1 MRLDRRNTYGEP
13 ARQHDAIDEF
23 DTRHEGRK
31 DMTSQKRCIG
41 RVGVLLAALAVT
53 TAACSSGSGSS
64 NQNSGGKTTITIWND
79 ALAASS
85 STVPQAK
92 SFLTK
97 GVALFEKQNPDIKV
111 KIIPEPF
118 AASTSFET
126 LLRSAELAGTTP
138 DIGQLYVGG
147 QVLQNAKYLVAL
159 NRYLPTSY
167 YDSLT
172 GWQFVTAGFKPGTS
186 TTPGGQV
193 YAVPYGAGYYY
204 VVYYNK
210 SLFKKAGVSGPLPTT
225 WSGLIA
231 LGKKIKAKG
240 ITPFEFGEKE
250 GYMGAWTQ
258 DSLISGLVGDA
269 GVLAMFDGKSSLN
282 GPTLTS
288 PYTAWH
294 EMFASGLT
302 NSNAPTLTYTTGIAD
317 FAAGKAAMTITG
329 QFYDTQIQKGL
340 GSNVGLFPVPT
351 LPGSRYP
358 RVLSG
363 GPNNAY
369 VIFKTSTHIAD
380 DMKLI
385 SFLTSPTVQD
395 LSVNELGQLPNNVS
409 FRTTP
414 AFDAQQPLLASVYQ
428 YIKAHYVLSEAFD
441 NVMPGSI
448 DSYWYQTNAGVFAG
462 TLNPSSAAASMQS
475 QMQSYLASKKG

>member
-1 MRLDRRNTYGEP
+1 MNS
-13 ARQHDAIDEF
+13 
-23 DTRHEGRK
+23 K
-31 DMTSQKRCIG
+31 KRCIG
-41 RVGVLLAALAVT
+41 RVGALLAALALA
-53 TAACSSGSGSS
+53 TAACSSGSTGSGG
-64 NQNSGGKTTITIWND
+64 QNTGGKTTITIWND

-147 QVLQNAKYLVAL
+147 QVLQNAKYLIPL
-159 NRYLPTSY
+159 NKYLPASY
-167 YDSLT
+167 YSSLT
-172 GWQFVTAGFKPGTS
+172 GWQFVTQDFKAGTS

-210 SLFKKAGVSGPLPTT
+210 SLFKKAGVTGPLPTT

-258 DSLISGLVGDA
+258 DSLISGLVGDP
-269 GVLAMFDGKSSLN
+269 GVLSMFTGHASLN
-282 GPTLTS
+282 SPTLTT
-288 PYTAWH
+288 PYNAWH
-294 EMFASGLT
+294 EMFASGIT
-302 NSNAPTLTYTTGIAD
+302 NSNAPTLSYTTGIAN

-329 QFYDTQIQKGL
+329 GFYNTQIQNGL
-340 GSNVGLFPVPT
+340 GKTNVGLFPVPT
-351 LPGSRYP
+351 LPGSHYP

-369 VIFKTSTHIAD
+369 VIFKTSTHVAD
-380 DMKLI
+380 DMKLLR
-385 SFLTSPTVQD
+385 FLTSPTVQQ

-409 FRTTP
+409 FTTTP
-414 AFDAQQPLLASVYQ
+414 AFDAQQPLLASVYN

-462 TLNPSSAAASMQS
+462 TLSPSSAAASMQS
-475 QMQSYLASKKG
+475 QMQSYLASAKG

>member
-1 MRLDRRNTYGEP
+1 MG
-13 ARQHDAIDEF
+13 A
-23 DTRHEGRK
+23 
-31 DMTSQKRCIG
+31 
-41 RVGVLLAALAVT
+41 LLAALALT
-53 TAACSSGSGSS
+53 TAACSSGSAGSS
-64 NQNSGGKTTITIWND
+64 AQNPGGKTTITIWND

-85 STVPQAK
+85 STVPQSK

-126 LLRSAELAGTTP
+126 LLRSAEVAGTTP

-147 QVLQNAKYLVAL
+147 QVIQNAKYLVPL
-159 NRYLPTSY
+159 NKYLPTSY
-167 YDSLT
+167 YSSLT

-186 TTPGGQV
+186 STPGGQV

-210 SLFKKAGVSGPLPTT
+210 SLFKKAGITGPLPTT

-231 LGKKIKAKG
+231 LGKQIKAKG

-258 DSLISGLVGDA
+258 DSLISGLVGDP
-269 GVLAMFDGKSSLN
+269 GVLSMFTGNASLN
-282 GPTLTS
+282 SPTLTS
-288 PYTAWH
+288 PYNAWH
-294 EMFASGLT
+294 EMFASGIT
-302 NSNAPTLTYTTGIAD
+302 NSDAPTLSYTTGIAD

-329 QFYDTQIQKGL
+329 QFYDTQIQNGL
-340 GSNVGLFPVPT
+340 GKTNVGLFPVPT

-363 GPNNAY
+363 GPNNSY
-369 VIFKTSTHIAD
+369 VIFKTTKHIAD

-385 SFLTSPTVQD
+385 KFLTS
-395 LSVNELGQLPNNVS
+395 LHG
-409 FRTTP
+409 
-414 AFDAQQPLLASVYQ
+414 
-428 YIKAHYVLSEAFD
+428 
-441 NVMPGSI
+441 
-448 DSYWYQTNAGVFAG
+448 AG
-462 TLNPSSAAASMQS
+462 TVGQ
-475 QMQSYLASKKG
+475 

>member
-1 MRLDRRNTYGEP
+1 MN
-13 ARQHDAIDEF
+13 
-23 DTRHEGRK
+23 
-31 DMTSQKRCIG
+31 SQKRWIG
-41 RVGVLLAALAVT
+41 RVGALLAALALT
-53 TAACSSGSGSS
+53 TAACSSSSSGSGG
-64 NQNSGGKTTITIWND
+64 QNSGGKTTITIWND

-97 GVALFEKQNPDIKV
+97 GVALFEKQNPNIKV

-147 QVLQNAKYLVAL
+147 QVLQNAKYLVPL
-159 NRYLPTSY
+159 NKYLPTSY
-167 YDSLT
+167 YSSLS
-172 GWQFVTAGFKPGTS
+172 GWQFVTQDFKAGTS

-210 SLFKKAGVSGPLPTT
+210 SLFKKAGVTGPLPTT
-225 WSGLIA
+225 WAGLIA
-231 LGKKIKAKG
+231 LGKQIKAKG

-258 DSLISGLVGDA
+258 DSLISGLVGDP
-269 GVLAMFDGKSSLN
+269 GVLSMFTGHTSLN
-282 GPTLTS
+282 SPTLTG
-288 PYTAWH
+288 PYNAWH
-294 EMFASGLT
+294 EMFASGIT
-302 NSNAPTLTYTTGIAD
+302 NSNAPTLSYTTGIAN

-329 QFYDTQIQKGL
+329 GFYNTQIQNGL
-340 GSNVGLFPVPT
+340 GKTNVGLFPVPT
-351 LPGSRYP
+351 LPGSHYP

-380 DMKLI
+380 DMKLLT
-385 SFLTSPTVQD
+385 FLTSPTVQQ
-395 LSVNELGQLPNNVS
+395 LSVSELGQLPNNVS
-409 FRTTP
+409 FTTTP
-414 AFDAQQPLLASVYQ
+414 AFDAQQPLLASVYN

-462 TLNPSSAAASMQS
+462 TLSPSSAAGSMQS

>member
-1 MRLDRRNTYGEP
+1 MPST
-13 ARQHDAIDEF
+13 ITT
-23 DTRHEGRK
+23 TRHEGRK
-31 DMTSQKRCIG
+31 HMNSQKSCIG
-41 RVGVLLAALAVT
+41 RVGALLAALALT
-53 TAACSSGSGSS
+53 TAACSSSSGSG
-64 NQNSGGKTTITIWND
+64 QNSGGKTTITIWND

-118 AASTSFET
+118 AASTGFET

-147 QVLQNAKYLVAL
+147 QVLQNAKYLLAL
-159 NRYLPTSY
+159 NKYLPTSY
-167 YDSLT
+167 YGSLS
-172 GWQFVTAGFKPGTS
+172 GWQFVTGGFKPGTA
-186 TTPGGQV
+186 TTPGGPV

-210 SLFKKAGVSGPLPTT
+210 SLFKKAGVTGPFPTT

-231 LGKKIKAKG
+231 LGKQIKAKG
-240 ITPFEFGEKE
+240 VTPFEFGEKE

-258 DSLISGLVGDA
+258 DSLISGLVGDP
-269 GVLAMFDGKSSLN
+269 GVLAMFTGKSSLN
-282 GPTLTS
+282 SPTLTS

-294 EMFASGLT
+294 EMFASGIT
-302 NSNAPTLTYTTGIAD
+302 NSNAPSLSYTTGIAD

-329 QFYDTQIQKGL
+329 GFYNTQIQNGL
-340 GSNVGLFPVPT
+340 GKTNVGLFPVPT

-369 VIFKTSTHIAD
+369 VIFKTSKHVAD

-385 SFLTSPTVQD
+385 RFLTSLPVQE

-409 FRTTP
+409 FTTTP
-414 AFDAQQPLLASVYQ
+414 AFDAQQPLLAAMYT

-462 TLNPSSAAASMQS
+462 NLNPSSAAASMQS
-475 QMQSYLASKKG
+475 QMQSYLSAGTG

>member
-1 MRLDRRNTYGEP
+1 MNSQRR
-13 ARQHDAIDEF
+13 R
-23 DTRHEGRK
+23 
-31 DMTSQKRCIG
+31 IG
-41 RVGVLLAALAVT
+41 RAAVLLAALALT
-53 TAACSSGSGSS
+53 TAACSSSSGSGQSS
-64 NQNSGGKTTITIWND
+64 SGKVTITIWND

-85 STVPQAK
+85 STVPQSK

-97 GVALFEKQNPDIKV
+97 GVALFEKQNPDINV

-147 QVLQNAKYLVAL
+147 QVIQNAKYLVPL
-159 NRYLPTSY
+159 NKYLPKSY

-172 GWQFVTAGFKPGTS
+172 GWQFVTSGYRT
-186 TTPGGQV
+186 GGSI

-210 SLFKKAGVSGPLPTT
+210 SLFKKAGITGPPPTT
-225 WSGLIA
+225 WAGLIA
-231 LGKKIKAKG
+231 LGKQIKAKG

-258 DSLISGLVGDA
+258 DALISGLVGDN
-269 GVLAMFDGKSSLN
+269 GVLAMFTGKASLN
-282 GPTLTS
+282 SPTLLK

-294 EMFASGLT
+294 QMYASGIT
-302 NSNAPTLTYTTGIAD
+302 NANAPSLSYTTGIAD
-317 FAAGKAAMTITG
+317 FAAGKAAMTITA
-329 QFYDTQIQKGL
+329 QFYDTQIQNGL
-340 GSNVGLFPVPT
+340 GKDNVGLFPVPT
-351 LPGSRYP
+351 LPGSQNP
-358 RVLSG
+358 KVLSG
-363 GPNNAY
+363 GPNNSY

-380 DMKLI
+380 DIKLI
-385 SFLTSPTVQD
+385 KFLTSPTVQQ
-395 LSVNELGQLPNNVS
+395 LSVNELGQLPNNTS
-409 FRTTP
+409 FKTTP
-414 AFDAQQPLLASVYQ
+414 AFDAQQPLLATVYD

-448 DSYWYQTNAGVFAG
+448 CSYWYQTNAGVFSG
-462 TLNPSSAAASMQS
+462 TLSPSSAAASMQS
-475 QMQSYLASKKG
+475 QMQSYLAAQSG

>member
-1 MRLDRRNTYGEP
+1 MNR
-13 ARQHDAIDEF
+13 
-23 DTRHEGRK
+23 
-31 DMTSQKRCIG
+31 QKRWITG
-41 RVGVLLAALAVT
+41 AGALLSAVALT
-53 TAACSSGSGSS
+53 TAACSSGSGSG
-64 NQNSGGKTTITIWND
+64 QGSGGKTTITIWND

-97 GVALFEKQNPDIKV
+97 GVHLFEKQNPSINV

-147 QVLQNAKYLVAL
+147 QVVQNAKYLIPL
-159 NRYLPTSY
+159 NKYLPTSY
-167 YDSLT
+167 YSSLT
-172 GWQFVTAGFKPGTS
+172 GWQFVTQGFKAGTS
-186 TTPGGQV
+186 TTPGGQI

-210 SLFKKAGVSGPLPTT
+210 SLFKKAGITGPFPTT

-231 LGKKIKAKG
+231 LGKRIKAKG

-258 DSLISGLVGDA
+258 DSLISGLVGDP
-269 GVLAMFDGKSSLN
+269 GVLSMFTGKSSLN
-282 GPTLTS
+282 SPTLTS
-288 PYTAWH
+288 PYNAWH
-294 EMFASGLT
+294 EMFASGIT
-302 NSNAPTLTYTTGIAD
+302 NSDAPTLSYTTGIAD

-329 QFYDTQIQKGL
+329 QFYDTQIQNGL
-340 GSNVGLFPVPT
+340 GKTNVGLFPVPT

-363 GPNNAY
+363 GPNNSY
-369 VIFKTSTHIAD
+369 VIFKTTTHIAD

-385 SFLTSPTVQD
+385 KFLTSLQVQE

-409 FRTTP
+409 FTTTP
-414 AFDAQQPLLASVYQ
+414 AFDAQQPLLASVYN
-428 YIKAHYVLSEAFD
+428 YIKQHYVLSEAFD

-448 DSYWYQTNAGVFAG
+448 CSYWYQTNAGVFAG

-475 QMQSYLASKKG
+475 QMQSYLASNKA

>member
-1 MRLDRRNTYGEP
+1 MNS
-13 ARQHDAIDEF
+13 
-23 DTRHEGRK
+23 K
-31 DMTSQKRCIG
+31 KRCIG
-41 RVGVLLAALAVT
+41 RVGALLAALALA
-53 TAACSSGSGSS
+53 TAACSSGSTGSGG
-64 NQNSGGKTTITIWND
+64 QNTGGKTTITIWND

-147 QVLQNAKYLVAL
+147 QVLQNAKYLIPL
-159 NRYLPTSY
+159 NKYLPASY
-167 YDSLT
+167 YSSLT
-172 GWQFVTAGFKPGTS
+172 GWQFVTQDFKAGTS

-210 SLFKKAGVSGPLPTT
+210 SLFKKAGVTGPLPTT

-231 LGKKIKAKG
+231 LGKQVKAKG

-258 DSLISGLVGDA
+258 DSLISGLVGDP
-269 GVLAMFDGKSSLN
+269 GVLAMFTGHASLN
-282 GPTLTS
+282 SPTLTN

-294 EMFASGLT
+294 EMFSSGIT
-302 NSNAPTLTYTTGIAD
+302 NSNAPSLSYTTGIAN

-329 QFYDTQIQKGL
+329 GFYNTQIQNGL
-340 GSNVGLFPVPT
+340 GKTNVGLFPVPT
-351 LPGSRYP
+351 LPGSHYP

-369 VIFKTSTHIAD
+369 VIFKTSTHVAD
-380 DMKLI
+380 DMKLLR
-385 SFLTSPTVQD
+385 FLTSPTVQQ

-409 FRTTP
+409 FTTTP
-414 AFDAQQPLLASVYQ
+414 AFDAQQPLLASVYN

-462 TLNPSSAAASMQS
+462 TLSPSSAAASMQS
-475 QMQSYLASKKG
+475 QMQSYLASAKG

>member
-1 MRLDRRNTYGEP
+1 MN
-13 ARQHDAIDEF
+13 
-23 DTRHEGRK
+23 
-31 DMTSQKRCIG
+31 SQKRCIG

-64 NQNSGGKTTITIWND
+64 GQSSGGKTTITIWND

-97 GVALFEKQNPDIKV
+97 GVALFEKQNPDIHV

-159 NRYLPTSY
+159 NKYLPTSY
-167 YDSLT
+167 YSSLS
-172 GWQFVTAGFKPGTS
+172 GWQFVTAGFKAGTS
-186 TTPGGQV
+186 TKPGGQV

-210 SLFKKAGVSGPLPTT
+210 SLFKKAGVTGPPPTT

-231 LGKKIKAKG
+231 LGKQIKAKG

-258 DSLISGLVGDA
+258 DSLISGLVGDP
-269 GVLAMFDGKSSLN
+269 GVLAMFTGHASLN
-282 GPTLTS
+282 SPTLTG

-294 EMFASGLT
+294 EMFSSGIT
-302 NSNAPTLTYTTGIAD
+302 NSNAPSLSYTTGIAN
-317 FAAGKAAMTITG
+317 FAAGKAAMTITAA
-329 QFYDTQIQKGL
+329 FYDTQIQNGL
-340 GSNVGLFPVPT
+340 GKTNVGLFPVPT

-385 SFLTSPTVQD
+385 RFLTSPTVQG

-409 FRTTP
+409 FTTTP
-414 AFDAQQPLLASVYQ
+414 AFDAQQPLLASVYN
-428 YIKAHYVLSEAFD
+428 YIKQHYVLSEAFD

-462 TLNPSSAAASMQS
+462 TLSPSSAAASMQS
-475 QMQSYLASKKG
+475 QMQSYLASGKG